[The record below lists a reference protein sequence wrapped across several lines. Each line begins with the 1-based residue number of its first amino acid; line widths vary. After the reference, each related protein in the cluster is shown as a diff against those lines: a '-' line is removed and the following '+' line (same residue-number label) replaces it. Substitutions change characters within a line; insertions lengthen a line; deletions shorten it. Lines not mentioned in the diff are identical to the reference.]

1 MGGCLHFAT
10 EYKIKWSVDGYF
22 KHCSAAFVEA
32 LDELD
37 VDYMLDDSYTPSS
50 DISISWDEAEKLV
63 NRLKSISP
71 NKIVGRGCPK
81 GCNITAGGLR
91 RVMAEALARAEKN
104 AYFIHFT
111 WF

>member
-1 MGGCLHFAT
+1 MSSCLHFAT
-10 EYKIKWSVDGYF
+10 EYRIKWSLDGYF
-22 KHCSAAFVEA
+22 NYCPDAFVAA
-32 LDELD
+32 LDEFD
-37 VDYMLDDSYTPSS
+37 VDYTQEDYDNSSS

-63 NRLKSISP
+63 NRLKRVSP
-71 NKIVGRGCPK
+71 NKIIGRGFPK

-104 AYFIHFT
+104 ADYIHFA

>member
-1 MGGCLHFAT
+1 MGSRLHFAT
-10 EYKIKWSVDGYF
+10 EYRIKWSSDGYF
-22 KHCSAAFVEA
+22 NYCSDAFVAA
-32 LDELD
+32 LDGFD
-37 VDYMLDDSYTPSS
+37 VDYTLDDSYNPST

-71 NKIVGRGCPK
+71 NKIVGRGLPK

-91 RVMAEALARAEKN
+91 RVMTEALARAEKN
-104 AYFIHFT
+104 AYYIHFA